1 MKTIIIYTTKYGCAE
16 KAAYLLKSKL
26 GEETEVINL
35 MYAKEPTLDR
45 YDTVILGGSI
55 YFGKIQKEMSQYCIK
70 HQTELSGKRLG
81 LFICAGTKAELAVEE
96 LKSAY
101 PEELYN
107 KAVIKEVLGD
117 EIYPNK
123 LSLMDRFVL
132 RMIGQKNRNGAGL
145 STEKLEKF
153 AFDLN

>member
-1 MKTIIIYTTKYGCAE
+1 MTQF
-16 KAAYLLKSKL
+16 
-26 GEETEVINL
+26 V
-35 MYAKEPTLDR
+35 
-45 YDTVILGGSI
+45 V
-55 YFGKIQKEMSQYCIK
+55 K
-70 HQTELSGKRLG
+70 HQNELSNKRLG
-81 LFICAGTKAELAVEE
+81 LFICAGTKAELAIEE
-96 LKSAY
+96 LKSAF

-107 KAVIKEVLGD
+107 KAVIQEVLGD

-153 AFDLN
+153 AFALK